1 MINYF
6 AAEYENTSDGETNI
20 CSVKTELL
28 EDGANSS
35 LAVARADKQDSGN
48 YTCSISPTEFA
59 TVAIHVLNGKIN
71 FTQTHNTR
79 QMLLSQRTINIMKP
93 FVSAQRK
100 RFTECLVNIHINK
113 DYIRVS
119 DDFTLEISQDFILEV
134 KFSAKTLNNI

>member
-71 FTQTHNTR
+71 FTQDSPNAFISTNHQHNEA
-79 QMLLSQRTINIMKP
+79 LCQR
-93 FVSAQRK
+93 A
-100 RFTECLVNIHINK
+100 
-113 DYIRVS
+113 
-119 DDFTLEISQDFILEV
+119 
-134 KFSAKTLNNI
+134 A